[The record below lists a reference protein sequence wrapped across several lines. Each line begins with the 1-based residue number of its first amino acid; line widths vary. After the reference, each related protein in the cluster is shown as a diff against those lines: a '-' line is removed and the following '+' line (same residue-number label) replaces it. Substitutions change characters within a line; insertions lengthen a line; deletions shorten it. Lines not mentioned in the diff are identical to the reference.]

1 MPDADYS
8 NTQTTAIDSDLWYRQ
23 KTHKI
28 FDIFEAFFESA
39 SCCNHQYYNLQWE
52 AELNQ
57 NTGA

>member
-39 SCCNHQYYNLQWE
+39 NCCNHHEEN
-52 AELNQ
+52 
-57 NTGA
+57 